1 MNRVHVIQELIDR
14 KKAETYLE
22 IGFGYGDAFLNIK
35 APRKLV
41 VDPKFVILKKRVLK
55 YFAKN
60 ISKNIPN
67 RYYRMTSDEFFET
80 KKDLLRKTPPDIIFV
95 DGLHTYE
102 QSLKDVLN
110 ALDIIKDNGVIV
122 LHDCNPLSEAVAY
135 PAGSYKEAKE
145 ANLPG
150 WTGFWS
156 GDVWKTAIYLRSQ
169 RPDLKAFVLNFDT
182 GLGIIVKGREN
193 EPLRYSK
200 EEMGKLSYKDL
211 EQNREKLLNLKDAE
225 YFRKFAKTL

>member
-35 APRKLV
+35 APRKIV

-67 RYYRMTSDEFFET
+67 RYHRMTSDYFFER
-80 KKDLLRKTPPDIIFV
+80 KQHILRRFPPDVIFV
-95 DGLHTYE
+95 DGLHTHE
-102 QSLKDVLN
+102 QSLKDVFN
-110 ALDIIKDNGVIV
+110 ALKFLNKNGIIV

-135 PAGSYKEAKE
+135 PARSYREAKD
-145 ANLPG
+145 ACPSG
-150 WTGFWS
+150 WNGFWS
-156 GDVWKTAIYLRSQ
+156 GDVWKTAVYVRSKMT
-169 RPDLKAFVLNFDT
+169 DLEMFVLDFDT
-182 GLGIIVKGREN
+182 GLGIITRKKEN
-193 EPLRYSK
+193 NPLEFS
-200 EEMGKLSYKDL
+200 EEKIERLSYADL
-211 EQNREKLLNLKDAE
+211 EKDRARLLNVKDEE
-225 YFRKFAKTL
+225 YFREFVKTL